1 MNKLN
6 AGWSEIWDEGETGR
20 MGEQVGGG
28 DKGGVKVP
36 VYTTAKRNTVSVEN
50 ESRKGYRLCFDWRVD
65 SQIQSEKPDSFFMV

>member
-1 MNKLN
+1 MRAGVKYGTRGKREEWGNKW
-6 AGWSEIWDEGETGR
+6 G
-20 MGEQVGGG
+20 GGG

-65 SQIQSEKPDSFFMV
+65 SQIQSEKPDSFFTV

>member
-1 MNKLN
+1 M
-6 AGWSEIWDEGETGR
+6 GR
-20 MGEQVGGG
+20 GGNGKNGGTSGG

>member
-1 MNKLN
+1 M
-6 AGWSEIWDEGETGR
+6 GR
-20 MGEQVGGG
+20 GGNGKNGGTSGGGG